1 MNSSLL
7 HGGRNELERLFDEVA
22 DSFKRLDITA
32 EVLMVGGSW
41 MLWFGLRDSTRDV
54 DSARRL
60 PAAAAAAI
68 ADVAGRHDLD
78 SDWLNDS
85 ATPFLPFGFD
95 AASCTMVYAGANLTV
110 STPPPETIFLMKLQ
124 RASAPDREDMLALWP
139 LCTFIGA
146 ADVVARFESAYPYAP
161 KDEHLGSF
169 VEDIIADAA
178 NPGP

>member
-1 MNSSLL
+1 MTTSLL
-7 HGGRNELERLFDEVA
+7 HGGRDELERLFDEVA
-22 DSFKRLDITA
+22 EEFSRLGITG

-60 PAAAAAAI
+60 PTEAAAAI

-78 SDWLNDS
+78 PDWMNDS

-95 AASCTMVYAGANLTV
+95 STSSTVVYASQSLTV

-124 RASAPDREDMLALWP
+124 RASAPDREDMIALWP
-139 LCTFIGA
+139 LCSFGGSDEVIE
-146 ADVVARFESAYPYAP
+146 RFESAFPYVP
-161 KDEHLGSF
+161 NDDHLGCY
-169 VEDIIADAA
+169 VDDVIADATSD
-178 NPGP
+178 G